1 MKNLLRKWAPALLLF
16 SLLGGPAWAQS
27 KLATIDLKK
36 VFDGYWKTKQASAS
50 LEEQKQDIQKEIN
63 NMADDF
69 NQKKQD
75 YQTLLNSIDDQN
87 ISVTERDKRKKTAE
101 GKLKD
106 LRDLQDS
113 ATQYERQASAR
124 LSDQTDRMRSNILS
138 EIRTVVS
145 AKAKA
150 AGFSLVIDTASRSG
164 DGMPVFLYTNHEN
177 DLTDAVLM
185 ELNRTAPAALPKSP
199 AGPATNSNYLKST
212 KP

>member
-1 MKNLLRKWAPALLLF
+1 MKNSLRKLVPALLLF
-16 SLLGGPAWAQS
+16 SLLSGSAWAQG

-36 VFDGYWKTKQASAS
+36 VFDNYWKTKQASAS
-50 LEEQKQDIQKEIN
+50 LEDEKQNIQKEIK

-69 NQKKQD
+69 SQKKQD
-75 YQTLLNSIDDQN
+75 YQTLLNSANDQN
-87 ISVTERDKRKKTAE
+87 ISLQERDKRKQAAE
-101 GKLKD
+101 DKLKD

-113 ATQYERQASAR
+113 ATQYERQASTR

-150 AGFSLVIDTASRSG
+150 AGFSLVVDTASRSG

-177 DLTDAVLM
+177 DITDAVLT
-185 ELNRTAPAALPKSP
+185 ELNRTAPADLPKTDEK
-199 AGPATNSNYLKST
+199 PATKLPDLKGT
-212 KP
+212 NQ